1 MKSFFIKSQ
10 ILSLSIAI
18 GCSQFLGGVA
28 SAASLPLKDP
38 NYSFDQTKLG
48 AAQDSFHFLRSYVDY
63 FYLVLNA
70 NQSALPLV
78 TGLENTAGWCVGDA
92 HPENFGILIQQDGRS
107 MFTMNDMDDS
117 GPCPVGLDL
126 IRLMVSSRLYNSDTK
141 IDKIMDAYL
150 KGVARQSIDM
160 PSAVSDMVKKSQK
173 KGTAPSSKKVD
184 GNKIVRDG
192 NMIEVNADELKQIK
206 IALQSLKSALS
217 AQTKLLDVVATSKV
231 GGGSGGLLR
240 YEVLLDNGG
249 SLLHL
254 EMKEEVTPSIYPV
267 AVGNIPSTAER
278 IAKTIQ
284 VDQSGNPSAFYTVV
298 QINGRDMLIR
308 PRFDGN
314 VGVSLDKQDDSD
326 NQDIIRYEAYTL
338 GLIHSRSIA
347 NAKAWIQQLQAI
359 KQKALESDVALITQH
374 FDAKYSSL
382 K

>member
-1 MKSFFIKSQ
+1 M
-10 ILSLSIAI
+10 
-18 GCSQFLGGVA
+18 A